1 MINLPSHLPELLCR
15 QGGVVAFY
23 AVIPEIDEGMD
34 VVDGDVKSETPDL
47 FEKLGVNVFTDWT
60 VFVD

>member
-1 MINLPSHLPELLCR
+1 M
-15 QGGVVAFY
+15 VAFY